1 MKNNAGLYYVILA
14 LWLVA
19 AAAVGHLGLL
29 NKVRPP
35 LIIPALVLLLVV
47 FYLTAPSFR
56 IWLNSI
62 SLNAL
67 VSIHLIRF
75 IGFYFLY
82 LYGKGLLPYEFAV
95 YGGWGDIVVAA
106 LALIILILSAEGII
120 KNYKYFNNW
129 NLIGLVDILFVVSTA
144 ARLYKADPASMSELT
159 HLPLSLLPTF
169 IVPLIIFSHLLIY
182 FRLRKKR
189 LSVV

>member
-1 MKNNAGLYYVILA
+1 MTNRAGLYYFILG
-14 LWLVA
+14 LWFVA
-19 AAAVGHLGLL
+19 AAVVGHMGLL

-56 IWLNSI
+56 SWVGSI
-62 SLNAL
+62 SINTL
-67 VSIHLIRF
+67 VSIHLVRF

-82 LYGKGLLPYEFAV
+82 LFGKGMLPYEFAV

-106 LALIILILSAEGII
+106 LALIILILSAEGVI
-120 KNYKYFNNW
+120 KNYKYYNIW
-129 NLIGLVDILFVVSTA
+129 NFIGLVDILFVVSTA
-144 ARLYKADPASMSELT
+144 ARLYNADPGSMSELT

-169 IVPLIIFSHLLIY
+169 IVPVIIFSHLLIY